1 MKKLMIIMALAA
13 LTATAGAQEN
23 DTVVIHNPK
32 KVTIITGDS
41 LQRIIAAARRATISS
56 RTRTPS
62 DWWTPTTLAP
72 PASAATAGN

>member
-1 MKKLMIIMALAA
+1 MKKLMTIMALAA
-13 LTATAGAQEN
+13 LTLAAAAQEN
-23 DTVVIHNPK
+23 DTVVIHNPR
-32 KVTIITGDS
+32 KVTIVTSDS
-41 LQRIIAAARRATISS
+41 LQRIIVNATISS